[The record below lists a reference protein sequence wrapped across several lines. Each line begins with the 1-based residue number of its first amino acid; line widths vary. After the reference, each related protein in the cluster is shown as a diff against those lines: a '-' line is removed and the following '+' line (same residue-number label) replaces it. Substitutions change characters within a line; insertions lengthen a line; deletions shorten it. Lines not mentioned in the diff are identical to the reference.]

1 MTKLNID
8 VSNKSVALSSGVAYV
23 FGITS
28 AKDKLQI
35 ADSLVETS
43 GVSKIDL
50 KALGAKE
57 SFEQMTRIQGP
68 EGSVYLAIGL
78 GDEDLS
84 DEHFRQLAGA
94 AVRHLG
100 DFERVVLG
108 LPTKSASSALA
119 VIEGALLANYE
130 FSQYKSGQKSRKL
143 SSVTVL
149 SRELPSSAQIEEA
162 KTIADSI
169 SQVRDMVNTPPNALY
184 PQTFATLMQKAARGK
199 GVTVE
204 VWDEKRLAAE
214 KCIGILSVGK
224 GSARPPRLV
233 KIEYKPR
240 GAKKHIALVG
250 KGITFDTGGLTL
262 KPGLGMIGM
271 KYDMT
276 GAATVGHAALA
287 IAALKL
293 NVRVTAYM
301 CVAENMP
308 SGTATRPN
316 DIIKYRN
323 GKTVEVTNTDAEGR
337 LVLADGLILAS
348 EQKPDLI
355 IDVATLTGAARV
367 ALGVRTTGLMG
378 VGNGV
383 ETLQKA
389 SEASGESLWAMPMP
403 KELRTLLNSD
413 TADMINSKLGDPS
426 GGMLVGAHFLKEFIG
441 HHDRDKK
448 NQIDWAHLDIAGPA
462 SNDGAPFGYT
472 GKGATG
478 VMLRTLVQVAKS
490 L

>member
-1 MTKLNID
+1 
-8 VSNKSVALSSGVAYV
+8 
-23 FGITS
+23 
-28 AKDKLQI
+28 
-35 ADSLVETS
+35 
-43 GVSKIDL
+43 
-50 KALGAKE
+50 
-57 SFEQMTRIQGP
+57 
-68 EGSVYLAIGL
+68 
-78 GDEDLS
+78 
-84 DEHFRQLAGA
+84 
-94 AVRHLG
+94 
-100 DFERVVLG
+100 
-108 LPTKSASSALA
+108 
-119 VIEGALLANYE
+119 
-130 FSQYKSGQKSRKL
+130 
-143 SSVTVL
+143 
-149 SRELPSSAQIEEA
+149 
-162 KTIADSI
+162 
-169 SQVRDMVNTPPNALY
+169 
-184 PQTFATLMQKAARGK
+184 
-199 GVTVE
+199 
-204 VWDEKRLAAE
+204 
-214 KCIGILSVGK
+214 
-224 GSARPPRLV
+224 V

-262 KPGLGMIGM
+262 KPGIGMLGM

-378 VGNGV
+378 VGTGV

-389 SEASGESLWAMPMP
+389 AEASGEALWAMPMP
-403 KELRTLLNSD
+403 KELRALLNSD

-426 GGMLVGAHFLKEFIG
+426 GGMLVGAHFLKEFVG
-441 HHDRDKK
+441 YHDRDKK

>member
-8 VSNKSVALSSGVAYV
+8 VSNKSVPLSSGVAYV

-28 AKDKLQI
+28 SKDKLQI

-43 GVSKIDL
+43 GLSKVDL
-50 KALGAKE
+50 KALGAKDG
-57 SFEQMTRIQGP
+57 FEQVTRIQGP

-78 GDEDLS
+78 GDEELS
-84 DEHFRQLAGA
+84 DEHFRQLSGA
-94 AVRHLG
+94 AVRNLG
-100 DFERVVLG
+100 DFEKIVIG
-108 LPTKSASSALA
+108 LPTNSSASCLA
-119 VIEGALLANYE
+119 AIEGALLAHYE
-130 FSQYKSGQKSRKL
+130 FTEYKSVKKNRKL
-143 SSVTVL
+143 SSVTML
-149 SRELPSSAQIEEA
+149 SRELPLAAQIEEA
-162 KTIADSI
+162 QTVAESI
-169 SQVRDMVNTPPNALY
+169 DLVRDMVNTPPNDLY
-184 PQTFATLMQKAARGK
+184 PQTFAALMQKAARGK

-204 VWDEKRLAAE
+204 VWDEKRLTAE

-224 GSARPPRLV
+224 GSVRPPRLV

-262 KPGLGMIGM
+262 KPGIGMLGM

-276 GAATVGHAALA
+276 GAATIGHAALA

-378 VGNGV
+378 VGTGV

-389 SEASGESLWAMPMP
+389 AEASGESLWAMPMP

-426 GGMLVGAHFLKEFIG
+426 GGMLVGAHFLKEFVG